1 MKSRGNK
8 MIYLLVAVL
17 VVIDQVVKFIIV
29 NNVDVHEK
37 IPVIANF
44 FSITHVKNTG
54 GAFSFLAEK
63 GWGIYFLA
71 SMSLVI
77 SVILL
82 VVISRLKGK
91 EMYWIRLATAVLA
104 GGSIGNMI
112 DRFFR
117 RSVVDFLMFDFGKYT
132 FPVFNVADM
141 CIVVGSFSLALFLL
155 FDKRLMREEDGD
167 SETVDKAGETAAV
180 GSSDESSDSESA
192 GE

>member
-1 MKSRGNK
+1 MKLKGRG
-8 MIYLLVAVL
+8 MIYFLIAALVI
-17 VVIDQVVKFIIV
+17 IDQVVKIIIV
-29 NNVDVHEK
+29 RNVDLHEK

-44 FSITHVKNTG
+44 FSITYVRNTG

-63 GWGIYFLA
+63 SWGIYFLA

-77 SVILL
+77 SVVLL
-82 VVISRLKGK
+82 VVIYRLKGK
-91 EMYWIRLATAVLA
+91 EMYWVRLATAVLA

-112 DRFFR
+112 DRYFR

-141 CIVVGSFSLALFLL
+141 CIVVGSFSLAIFLL
-155 FDKRLMREEDGD
+155 FDKRFMRPEIEDPEVPDEDEE
-167 SETVDKAGETAAV
+167 STVR
-180 GSSDESSDSESA
+180 SSDESSDFEST

>member
-1 MKSRGNK
+1 ML
-8 MIYLLVAVL
+8 YLLVAVL
-17 VVIDQVVKFIIV
+17 VIIDQIVKLIIIR
-29 NNVDVHEK
+29 NVDLNEI

-63 GWGIYFLA
+63 DWGIYFLA

-77 SVILL
+77 SIVLL
-82 VVISRLKGK
+82 VVIYRIKGK
-91 EMYWIRLATAVLA
+91 EMFWIRMATAVLA

-117 RSVVDFLMFDFGKYT
+117 KSVVDFLMFDFGKYT

-141 CIVVGSFSLALFLL
+141 CIVIGSFALAIFLL
-155 FDKRLMREEDGD
+155 FDKRFM
-167 SETVDKAGETAAV
+167 KAANDPESSGHDDEAPV
-180 GSSDESSDSESA
+180 GSLNESTDSND
-192 GE
+192 GEK